1 MTSNLGS
8 DAVRRRFSPER
19 VGTLIASL
27 LIIVGSLGLVSTIS
41 ASGADSPLPSA
52 APTSVAPVATA
63 HPFASTANL
72 TLQIHERLVEER
84 RTLEA
89 EVARPR
95 LDMSTLID
103 TVRRLNTTA
112 RLGTDFADT
121 LSGID
126 GSREVGTALATF
138 YAAVAKAAD
147 EALRTSSADQPSYRA
162 AAKRLLAAM
171 KPAEALQKQL
181 EALIRSTQASP
192 SGATVATVD
201 PSPSAASA
209 NAKPPNSASPTAS
222 PTPTP
227 SPTPAP
233 TQKPTAAPTAR
244 PSTAPPSSP
253 PVAGR
258 IDNPGFEAPGPAP
271 WTLAIEAPAVASL
284 TVDAAASPFEGQQSA
299 RIDIGTSSDAR
310 TGVSLRQAGIAISQT
325 KRYRCR
331 IALRAAAD
339 REVRIRVA
347 SASGETYGTR
357 VVTIGPAWQVVE
369 FEFGS
374 FVEDPS
380 AIVAVDLG
388 RSAVTTWV
396 DAVQITDLSAS
407 AP

>member
-27 LIIVGSLGLVSTIS
+27 LIIVGSLGAVSTIS
-41 ASGADSPLPSA
+41 ASGADSPLPSV
-52 APTSVAPVATA
+52 APRSVAPAATA

-95 LDMSTLID
+95 LDMSALID

-147 EALRTSSADQPSYRA
+147 EALRTSSADQASYRA
-162 AAKRLLAAM
+162 ASKRLLAAL
-171 KPAEALQKQL
+171 KPADALQKQL
-181 EALIRSTQASP
+181 EALIRSAE
-192 SGATVATVD
+192 ATPNGGTTPTVD
-201 PSPSAASA
+201 PGASAAIAS
-209 NAKPPNSASPTAS
+209 AKPPKSASPTAS
-222 PTPTP
+222 PT
-227 SPTPAP
+227 PTPAP

-244 PSTAPPSSP
+244 ASTAPSSSP
-253 PVAGR
+253 AVAGR
-258 IDNPGFEAPGPAP
+258 INNPGFEATGPAP
-271 WTLAIEAPAVASL
+271 WTLAVEAPAVASL
-284 TVDAAASPFEGQQSA
+284 TVDSAASPFEGQQSA
-299 RIDIGTSSDAR
+299 RIDISVPSDAR
-310 TGVSLRQAGIAISQT
+310 TGVSLRQAGISISQT
-325 KRYRCR
+325 KRYLCR
-331 IALRAAAD
+331 VALRAAAA
-339 REVRIRVA
+339 REVRVRVA

-357 VVTIGPAWQVVE
+357 VVTIGPVWQTVE

-380 AIVAVDLG
+380 AVVAVDLG

-396 DAVQITDLSAS
+396 DAVQITDLSES